1 MKRYLLALLLPLAG
15 CSTPL
20 EQCVSRSTKNL
31 QAVDN
36 LIASTQANIDRG
48 YALNNRPQVNVGLQ
62 LCTSPSANFHF
73 CTGTQTGLKQTPVA
87 IDVAAERRKLA
98 ELKARRAVLKRQSDL
113 AVRECV
119 AQAQG

>member
-20 EQCVSRSTKNL
+20 EQCASRSTKNL

-48 YALNNRPQVNVGLQ
+48 YALDNQPQVSLGLR

-73 CTGTQTGLKQTPVA
+73 CTGTQTSPKQTPVA

-98 ELKARRAVLKRQSDL
+98 ELKARRVVLKPQSDL

>member
-15 CSTPL
+15 CSTSR
-20 EQCVSRSTKNL
+20 EQCVDRSTRNL
-31 QAVDN
+31 QAVDT
-36 LIASTQANIDRG
+36 LIAVTQANIDRG
-48 YALNNRPQVNVGLQ
+48 YALDRRSQVSVGLQ

-73 CTGTQTGLKQTPVA
+73 CTGTQSSPKQTPVA

-113 AVRECV
+113 AVRACV
-119 AQAQG
+119 AENQG

>member
-1 MKRYLLALLLPLAG
+1 MKRYLLTLLLALAG

-20 EQCVSRSTKNL
+20 EQCVTRSTKNL

-48 YALNNRPQVNVGLQ
+48 YALDSRPQVSLGLR
-62 LCTSPSANFHF
+62 LCSSPSANFHF
-73 CTGTQTGLKQTPVA
+73 CTGTETGPKQTPVA
-87 IDVAAERRKLA
+87 IDMAAERRKLA

-113 AVRECV
+113 AVRECI
-119 AQAQG
+119 ARNRK

>member
-20 EQCVSRSTKNL
+20 EQCASRSTKNL

-48 YALNNRPQVNVGLQ
+48 YALDRRSQVSVGLQ

-73 CTGTQTGLKQTPVA
+73 CTGAQTSPKQTPVA

-98 ELKARRAVLKRQSDL
+98 ELRARRAVLKRKSDL
-113 AVRECV
+113 AVRACV
-119 AQAQG
+119 AKNQG